1 MKKRGILVTILIVFL
16 LIAAGMGGY
25 FLIQNQSAEKVYR
38 EKMSEGRKYMSQMK
52 YDEAVASFEFALEKN
67 PKNEAAYVSIYRVR
81 AAQGDIDEAIRILRK
96 GYKETKSERLSELL
110 DNYLEKSEKYMAGKN
125 KKVEMETLEAQSE
138 EILMNTSVVQKLK
151 NLNYAGYE
159 KEFGKRVSSEMQ
171 GKSLEITHSGI
182 EAVFVYENQRGEEK
196 SIDTAKKV
204 PYDTAKPSG
213 IRVQNLAL
221 LFKNFETGLTLERLE
236 ELVGTKVTCSYNEK
250 EKIYTDAF
258 TYNDCEIEIACDKN
272 GNIVKSSAWNRIVPP
287 KAEKKGEKTSVD
299 GVIINAV
306 TGQGIKDALLVF
318 KPKDRELE
326 IIEVRTSENGS
337 FETEAEP
344 GQYEIEVSCDG
355 FITDS
360 FQIEA
365 EEGVP
370 LSGISFTL
378 SPVLSSGEIRMVLT
392 WGAYPAD
399 LDSHLEGTSV
409 SGKTFELY
417 YGRKNVENGGQ
428 QIASLDV
435 DEIGGFGPETTT
447 IFMDGSYHFWIKDFR
462 NTGEIGN
469 SGAEVKVY
477 FSNGQEPVIFRVP
490 EGSGNNWDVF
500 SLENGE
506 LHAIDKIY

>member
-1 MKKRGILVTILIVFL
+1 MKKKGILVTILIFL
-16 LIAAGMGGY
+16 LLTAAGVGEY
-25 FLIQNQSAEKVYR
+25 FLIQNQSAEKIYR

-52 YDEAVASFEFALEKN
+52 YDEAVASFEFALEKD

-81 AAQGDIDEAIRILRK
+81 AAQGDTDAAIRILRK

-125 KKVEMETLEAQSE
+125 KKVEMETLEARSE
-138 EILMNTSVVQKLK
+138 EIQMNISMVQKLK

-159 KEFGKRVSSEMQ
+159 KEFGKCVSSEMQ
-171 GKSLEITHSGI
+171 GKCLEVIHSGI

-204 PYDTAKPSG
+204 PYDSAKPSG

-221 LFKNFETGLTLERLE
+221 LFRNFETGITLERLE
-236 ELVGTKVTCSYNEK
+236 ELVGTKVTCTYNEK
-250 EKIYTDAF
+250 EEIYTDVF
-258 TYNDCEIEIACDKN
+258 VYNDCEIEIACDKN
-272 GNIVKSSAWNRIVPP
+272 GNIVKSSAWNWIVPP
-287 KAEKKGEKTSVD
+287 KAEEKGEKTSVD
-299 GVIINAV
+299 GVIINAI
-306 TGQGIKDALLVF
+306 TGQGIADALLVF
-318 KPKDRELE
+318 KPEDKELE
-326 IIEVRTSENGS
+326 LTEVRTNANGS
-337 FETEAEP
+337 FETEVEP
-344 GQYEIEVSCDG
+344 GKYEVEVSCEG
-355 FITDS
+355 FITDNL
-360 FQIEA
+360 QIEA

-378 SPVLSSGEIRMVLT
+378 SPVLSSGEIRIVLT

-399 LDSHLEGTSV
+399 LDSHLEGTSI
-409 SGKTFELY
+409 SGREFELY
-417 YGRKNVENGGQ
+417 YGRKNIESGRQ

-435 DEIGGFGPETTT
+435 DEMGGFGPETTT
-447 IFMDGSYHFWIKDFR
+447 IYMDGSYHFWIKDFR

-469 SGAEVKVY
+469 SGAEVRVY

-490 EGSGNNWDVF
+490 EGSGNTWDVF